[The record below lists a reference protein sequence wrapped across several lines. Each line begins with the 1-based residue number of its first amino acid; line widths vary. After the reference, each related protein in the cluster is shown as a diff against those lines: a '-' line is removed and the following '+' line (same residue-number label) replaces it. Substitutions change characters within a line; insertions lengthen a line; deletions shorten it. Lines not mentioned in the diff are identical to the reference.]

1 MAAPTSAPSH
11 AAVTDR
17 QGRLTL
23 TLIDD
28 RTVNTTS
35 TGTTSSFT
43 FVSRLQTADAQSQT
57 KVNEVIEIGTNGIVG
72 GVAELGEFKGK
83 LTRSDVNSALLGL
96 MTGKKFVS
104 GTQTWNYYDLAN
116 AQFDYARLI
125 ADPTGVVY
133 GAWVALD
140 AILSGAQFDTKT
152 SGQATEDYDCMG
164 PQLVYIDGFPISKV
178 YAVTGSETNGAM
190 PVGTTYGTSEAPVP
204 VLPPAANQPPNSLYA
219 SGRCAFLKVA
229 RVLSA
234 PATINGASYS
244 TGAIVRYRENQTY
257 KVVAASMSTPG
268 AQTVTTTIVKGDG
281 TSMNYLGPELAVGAT
296 VRVEPGGANQEDCA
310 ITAINAG
317 SGTITF
323 TTTKTH
329 STTGVA
335 LGLKPTSGYCLYNPI
350 TSSLNFGD
358 SLATGDQIKIIF
370 ASYGANSVPTTIG
383 TTSTDTT
390 SFAGISGRLTPVSI
404 AAYQIPRCT
413 GATIKVNIARKQVQ
427 GIGENEIV
435 YGTAGVPDI
444 SYSVDVVATDNALI
458 QALATG
464 SVGNG
469 NGGDIYSA
477 DYIARYMLANP
488 SNLVVNIKNPNANN
502 VVVKSYTGGHPVFDG
517 ISESGSANGELT
529 QKLSG
534 KDFSGTLTITAF
546 A

>member
-11 AAVTDR
+11 AAITDR

-35 TGTTSSFT
+35 TGTTGSLV
-43 FVSRLQTADAQSQT
+43 FVSRLQSADAQSQT

-96 MTGKKFVS
+96 MTAKKFTS

-116 AQFDYARLI
+116 AQFNYARLL
-125 ADPTGVVY
+125 ADPNGAVY

-140 AILSGAQFDTKT
+140 TILMGATFDTKT
-152 SGQATEDYDCMG
+152 SGQATEDYDTCG
-164 PQLVYIDGFPISKV
+164 PQLAYIDGFPIGKV
-178 YAVTGSETNGAM
+178 YVVLSGDVTAGFAPVSGTFGSNEG
-190 PVGTTYGTSEAPVP
+190 PVP
-204 VLPPAANQPPNSLYA
+204 VLPPATNQPPNSLYA
-219 SGRCAFLKVA
+219 SGRCSFLKVT
-229 RVLSA
+229 RVNT
-234 PATINGASYS
+234 ATATVNGATYSAGSY
-244 TGAIVRYRENQTY
+244 IRYRENQPY
-257 KVVAASMSTPG
+257 KVVAAGMGTIGS
-268 AQTVTTTIVKGDG
+268 QTVTPTVLKADG
-281 TSMNYLGPELAVGAT
+281 TTMNYVGPELTVGAT
-296 VRVEPGGANQEDCA
+296 VRVDPGGANQEDCV
-310 ITAINAG
+310 ITAATT
-317 SGTITF
+317 STVTF

-329 STTGVA
+329 STTGVTI
-335 LGLKPTSGYCLYNPI
+335 GLKPTSGYCLFDPL
-350 TSSLNFGD
+350 TGKLQLGD
-358 SLATGDQIKIIF
+358 ALVAGDQIRLLF

-390 SFAGISGRLTPVSI
+390 SFAGVPGRLTPVSI

-413 GATIKVNIARKQVQ
+413 GATIKVNIPRKQVQ
-427 GIGENEIV
+427 GIGENEII

-444 SYSVDVVATDNALI
+444 SYSLDIIATDNQLL
-458 QALATG
+458 QVLATG
-464 SVGNG
+464 AAGNG
-469 NGGDIYSA
+469 QGGDIYSA

-488 SNLVVNIKNPNANN
+488 NNLVVSIKSPNANN
-502 VVVKSYTGGHPVFDG
+502 VTVKSYTGANPVFDG

-529 QKLSG
+529 QKLNG
-534 KDFSGTLTITAF
+534 KDFAGSLTITAY